1 MDSKPALIVGA
12 VLLVLVAVLAGCTSA
27 SAPTKGADRARSLKL
42 FAFNYTDRG
51 ILNITVDGMW
61 MGIANA
67 YKQGGGAMGP
77 RPPRDLSKQ
86 HSVDVKW
93 EISAS
98 YYDLTINKYVRDG
111 ELVQRSASVPIKFPY
126 PENPNEL
133 VLHFYPDGRVE
144 AEMIDRQDNVFDF
157 RRIPIP
163 EGHRDHGR
171 P

>member
-1 MDSKPALIVGA
+1 MDSMKPALIVGA

-27 SAPTKGADRARSLKL
+27 SAPTKADRARSLNL

-77 RPPRDLSKQ
+77 RPPRDLGKQ
-86 HSVDVKW
+86 HSVEVKW

-111 ELVQRSASVPIKFPY
+111 ERVQRSASVPIKFPY
-126 PENPNEL
+126 PETPTSWSCTSI
-133 VLHFYPDGRVE
+133 RM
-144 AEMIDRQDNVFDF
+144 AAS
-157 RRIPIP
+157 
-163 EGHRDHGR
+163 R
-171 P
+171 PR